1 MTAERDSMTLNEV
14 SVPALGVEERSD
26 EAPRAGRARPT
37 PDPEVVAKPKRRQ
50 FTAEY
55 RLRILEEADR
65 CTQPGEV
72 GRLDPG
78 SQGCRS
84 HAPLRQHSPHADA
97 SRRDQL
103 QRRRQGPWRRPDG
116 PRRVAQHRPAQGPQE
131 PHHHPAAIALARS
144 EPVENIWQYL
154 RQNWLSNRVFEDYD
168 AIIEAGCQAWNKLID
183 QPETIMSIGMRDW
196 AISGQ

>member
-65 CTQPGEV
+65 CTQARRG
-72 GRLDPG
+72 GAACFAAR
-78 SQGCRS
+78 GCT
-84 HAPLRQHSPHADA
+84 
-97 SRRDQL
+97 
-103 QRRRQGPWRRPDG
+103 
-116 PRRVAQHRPAQGPQE
+116 
-131 PHHHPAAIALARS
+131 AR
-144 EPVENIWQYL
+144 I
-154 RQNWLSNRVFEDYD
+154 
-168 AIIEAGCQAWNKLID
+168 
-183 QPETIMSIGMRDW
+183 
-196 AISGQ
+196 

>member
-14 SVPALGVEERSD
+14 SVPALEVEERSD

-72 GRLDPG
+72 GRLLRREGLYSSHLTAWRKARRKG
-78 SQGCRS
+78 SLRELAAKVRALKAQVARLEHELHTARTILDVQGKVAGLLGLNLEHGTRS
-84 HAPLRQHSPHADA
+84 
-97 SRRDQL
+97 
-103 QRRRQGPWRRPDG
+103 
-116 PRRVAQHRPAQGPQE
+116 
-131 PHHHPAAIALARS
+131 
-144 EPVENIWQYL
+144 
-154 RQNWLSNRVFEDYD
+154 
-168 AIIEAGCQAWNKLID
+168 
-183 QPETIMSIGMRDW
+183 
-196 AISGQ
+196 

>member
-72 GRLDPG
+72 RNL
-78 SQGCRS
+78 STI
-84 HAPLRQHSPHADA
+84 LRH
-97 SRRDQL
+97 RRFLFTDSL
-103 QRRRQGPWRRPDG
+103 LLLW
-116 PRRVAQHRPAQGPQE
+116 
-131 PHHHPAAIALARS
+131 
-144 EPVENIWQYL
+144 
-154 RQNWLSNRVFEDYD
+154 
-168 AIIEAGCQAWNKLID
+168 K
-183 QPETIMSIGMRDW
+183 
-196 AISGQ
+196 

>member
-65 CTQPGEV
+65 CTPRTRSWTCREKLPGCW
-72 GRLDPG
+72 D
-78 SQGCRS
+78 
-84 HAPLRQHSPHADA
+84 
-97 SRRDQL
+97 
-103 QRRRQGPWRRPDG
+103 
-116 PRRVAQHRPAQGPQE
+116 
-131 PHHHPAAIALARS
+131 
-144 EPVENIWQYL
+144 
-154 RQNWLSNRVFEDYD
+154 
-168 AIIEAGCQAWNKLID
+168 
-183 QPETIMSIGMRDW
+183 
-196 AISGQ
+196 

>member
-72 GRLDPG
+72 GRLLRREGLYSSHLTAWRKARRTG
-78 SQGCRS
+78 SLRVVK
-84 HAPLRQHSPHADA
+84 HALLTPHN
-97 SRRDQL
+97 
-103 QRRRQGPWRRPDG
+103 P
-116 PRRVAQHRPAQGPQE
+116 
-131 PHHHPAAIALARS
+131 ARS
-144 EPVENIWQYL
+144 MGYRADRHRTRAPINTSAARCL
-154 RQNWLSNRVFEDYD
+154 
-168 AIIEAGCQAWNKLID
+168 
-183 QPETIMSIGMRDW
+183 
-196 AISGQ
+196 

>member
-37 PDPEVVAKPKRRQ
+37 PDPEVVAKPKRRR

-72 GRLDPG
+72 GRLLRREGLYSSHLTAWRKARRKG
-78 SQGCRS
+78 S
-84 HAPLRQHSPHADA
+84 LRELAAKKRGAKPAERNPRWMRRCA
-97 SRRDQL
+97 RSRRKWL
-103 QRRRQGPWRRPDG
+103 AWSMSCT
-116 PRRVAQHRPAQGPQE
+116 PRT
-131 PHHHPAAIALARS
+131 RS
-144 EPVENIWQYL
+144 WTCREKLP
-154 RQNWLSNRVFEDYD
+154 
-168 AIIEAGCQAWNKLID
+168 GCWD
-183 QPETIMSIGMRDW
+183 
-196 AISGQ
+196 